1 VSSASKKA
9 KASRKTQQT
18 TKKSLEKQSDPVII
32 IPPQPLPIKKA
43 IKKIVKKNEY
53 FTKLHEE
60 AIIKYATSNN
70 KQEKSVLYVTL
81 IQPAF
86 NEMVDKIVF
95 TYKFTSL
102 PNIEDLKD
110 ECKIW
115 LTTILDKF
123 DVSKGSK
130 AFSYFSVITKNW
142 FIHKVKRNSSGRE
155 VSLDEISQEFEEEH
169 LFITNSYDDER
180 EKKEFWQAL
189 LLEINSWDNLNLK
202 TNELKVFEAIKL
214 ILKEPENIEIFNK
227 KAIYLY
233 IRELTGLSTKQ
244 IVISLK
250 KFKFKYN
257 YFVQRWNRGAV
268 THLKVQT
275 NVKEESERIN

>member
-1 VSSASKKA
+1 LSESKSK
-9 KASRKTQQT
+9 
-18 TKKSLEKQSDPVII
+18 EII
-32 IPPQPLPIKKA
+32 RSPQPLPIKKA

-60 AIIKYATSNN
+60 AIIKYATSND

-102 PNIEDLKD
+102 PNIEDLKE

-142 FIHKVKRNSSGRE
+142 FIHKVKKNSSGRE
-155 VSLDEISQEFEEEH
+155 VSLEDISQEFEEEH
-169 LFITNSYDDER
+169 LFVLNNYDDLR
-180 EKKEFWQAL
+180 EKEEFWIAL
-189 LLEINSWDNLNLK
+189 MSEMNSWSALAK
-202 TNELKVFEAIKL
+202 KEQEKKVYEAIKE
-214 ILKEPENIEIFNK
+214 IINKRDEITIFNK

-233 IRELTGLSTKQ
+233 IREITGLSTKQ
-244 IVISLK
+244 IVTNLK
-250 KFKFKYN
+250 KFKNTYYKFIN
-257 YFVQRWNRGAV
+257 NWNNGNIKHI
-268 THLKVQT
+268 T
-275 NVKEESERIN
+275 VKKTDDKQKPTGISGESY